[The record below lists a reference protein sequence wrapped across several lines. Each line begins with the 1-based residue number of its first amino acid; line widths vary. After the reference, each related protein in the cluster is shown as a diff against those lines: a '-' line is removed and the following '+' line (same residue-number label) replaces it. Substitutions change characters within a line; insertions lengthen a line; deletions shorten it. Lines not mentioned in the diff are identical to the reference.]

1 MEIFKRAAELQ
12 SIIHIAVYYFP
23 YCYPTF
29 EIGLLPPAFP
39 HEIQCAAP

>member
-39 HEIQCAAP
+39 QEIQCAAP